1 MPKNLRTNKKHIV
14 VVGMGFVG
22 LTLGLTL
29 ADSGHN
35 VIGLEQNETSLKK
48 LKNGDPHFYEKNLK
62 KLLQKNLRRKRI
74 KFLRKFVELKKFDIN
89 YFIIAIGTPID
100 RNKKVHLKTIFKI
113 SEEIFNIIKKKT
125 TIILRSTVKIGT
137 TRKIE
142 EVFKSKKDKVNF
154 AFCPERTIE
163 GDALNELKYLP
174 QIIGCENKNVRKNV
188 NDLFSSITKNCVNLN
203 TYEQAEMVKLIDNSY
218 RDSVFSFSNQIAK
231 MGELMG
237 IDINESL
244 LKANYKYPRNTL
256 PKAGLVGGPC
266 LTKDPYILMESLKN
280 KVKLPII
287 KESRL
292 NNESIPKFT
301 IRLMKSKVK
310 KNFKNALICGLTFK
324 GMPENDDVRNS
335 LSLNVIHE
343 LKINYKNINIDTL
356 DPFLKDI
363 YLKKSIRQHYNDFR
377 QIKKKYDLIII
388 ANNNKYWKTIKFR
401 NFNKKIVSN
410 GLLYDYWNTFE
421 NIKKKNYIVYGSG
434 NLIKKI

>member
-1 MPKNLRTNKKHIV
+1 
-14 VVGMGFVG
+14 MGFVG

-29 ADSGHN
+29 AESGHN
-35 VIGLEQNETSLKK
+35 VIGLEQNEISLKK
-48 LKNGDPHFYEKNLK
+48 LQNGNPHFYEKNLK
-62 KLLQKNLRRKRI
+62 RLLQKNLRKKRI
-74 KFLRKFVELKKFDIN
+74 KFLRKFIELKKFDIN
-89 YFIIAIGTPID
+89 YFIIAVGTPID

-113 SEEIFNIIKKKT
+113 SNEIFSLIKKKT
-125 TIILRSTVKIGT
+125 IVILRSTVKIGT

-142 EVFKSKKDKVNF
+142 EIFKSKKNKVNF

-174 QIIGCENKNVRKNV
+174 QIIGCENRNVRKNV
-188 NDLFSSITKNCVNLN
+188 NDLFLSITKNCVNLN

-218 RDSVFSFSNQIAK
+218 RDSIFSFSNQIAK

-237 IDINESL
+237 IDVNESL

-266 LTKDPYILMESLKN
+266 LTKDPHILMESLKN

-301 IRLMKSKVK
+301 IKLMKNNVK

-335 LSLNVIHE
+335 LSLNVIQE

-356 DPFLKDI
+356 DP
-363 YLKKSIRQHYNDFR
+363 YLKNNYLKQSIKQHYNNFN

-388 ANNNKYWKTIKFR
+388 ANNNKYWKTIKFK
-401 NFNKKIVSN
+401 NFNKRIVTK

-434 NLIKKI
+434 NLIKKL

>member
-410 GLLYDYWNTFE
+410 GLLYDYWITFE